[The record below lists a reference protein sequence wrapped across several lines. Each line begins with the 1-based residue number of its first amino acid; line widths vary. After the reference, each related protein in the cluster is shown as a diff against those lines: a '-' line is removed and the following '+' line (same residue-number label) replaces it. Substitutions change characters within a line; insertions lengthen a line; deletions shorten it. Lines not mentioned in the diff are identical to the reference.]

1 MDSFP
6 ALSIQQQNIL
16 SKATQSDHEGS
27 ETPQKYP
34 TVCEEPGLTK
44 DSQPG
49 RSGSDGGLYGLAL
62 VHGIIL
68 EVSSQD
74 FQVVLSRQMVS
85 YDQIARITCPRQ
97 STGQEV
103 AGATS
108 PGMRRAEP
116 QHPTAIPRIQGASSP
131 PWQPAWRERKNLPN
145 SGKRLHIL
153 LYRFKKEVLMKEH

>member
-16 SKATQSDHEGS
+16 SKGTQSDYEGS

-34 TVCEEPGLTK
+34 VACEEPGLTK

-49 RSGSDGGLYGLAL
+49 RSGSDGGLDGLAL

-85 YDQIARITCPRQ
+85 YDQIAWITCPRQ
-97 STGQEV
+97 SMGQEA
-103 AGATS
+103 AGATR
-108 PGMRRAEP
+108 PGTRRADPSTP
-116 QHPTAIPRIQGASSP
+116 QQFPGSRELP
-131 PWQPAWRERKNLPN
+131 PLLGSQPGERERTCQIQERDCTFY
-145 SGKRLHIL
+145 STGS
-153 LYRFKKEVLMKEH
+153 KKKC